1 MTQQAPA
8 LTIAILL
15 LTAFWVPIIGMIK
28 KESAYYLSL
37 IAIFFSFLAA
47 CVTLLN
53 VILHGPIHYRMG
65 GWPPPFGIEFV
76 IDYLNAGVLALI
88 SLISFLTTVSAKK
101 SVEAEI
107 HRSKWPLFWS
117 LYLLLIMSLMGMT
130 ETGDMFNMYVYL
142 EVSSLTAYG
151 LIAMGEKGA
160 LMASFNYVILGSVG
174 ASFYLLGVGY
184 LYIATGSLNMA
195 DLHKLLPTLYTSK
208 VIFTAFAFFI
218 VGIGLKMG
226 LFPLHMWLPDAY
238 THAPS
243 AISTLIAPTMTKVS
257 AYVFFRVVLTVFD
270 PQFSW
275 EVIPAAVLLRWIAAF
290 GIIYG
295 SIMAIAQK
303 DIKRMLAYSSISQI
317 GYIVLGIAL
326 ANQMGLIG
334 GALHIFSHAFAKG
347 CLFMI
352 VMAIIYKTGIRNIDD
367 FKGLNKKMPITM
379 AAFCLAAFSMI
390 GVPPTAGFFSKWYL
404 ILGTVTG
411 HQWILTAVILA
422 SSLLNAVYFFRIIE
436 KTYFSSFVGLGDGGH
451 GHHETPAVAVAE
463 APLTMLVPILLMAAG
478 ILAVGLFN
486 SQIIHHLLQFIV
498 PKGLL

>member
-1 MTQQAPA
+1 MIQQAPA
-8 LTIAILL
+8 LTIATLL
-15 LTAFWVPIIGMIK
+15 LTAFWIPLIGILK
-28 KESAYYLSL
+28 KESAYYLAL
-37 IAIFFSFLAA
+37 AAIFLSFLAA
-47 CVTLLN
+47 CVTLFS

-65 GWPPPFGIEFV
+65 GWPPPWGIEFT

-88 SLISFLTTVSAKK
+88 ALISFLTTISAKK
-101 SVEAEI
+101 SVEQEI
-107 HRSKWPLFWS
+107 SRGKWPAFWS
-117 LYLLLIMSLMGMT
+117 LYLLLVLSLMGMT

-151 LIAMGEKGA
+151 LIAMGEDGA

-184 LYIATGSLNMA
+184 LYIVTGSLNMA
-195 DLHKLLPTLYTSK
+195 DLHQLLPTLYKSK
-208 VIFTAFAFFI
+208 VVFTAFAFFI

-238 THAPS
+238 TRAPS

-257 AYVFFRVVLTVFD
+257 AYVFFRIILTVFN

-275 EVIPAAVLLRWIAAF
+275 EVVPAATLLRWIAAV

-347 CLFMI
+347 CLFMV
-352 VMAIIYKTGIRNIDD
+352 VMAVIYKTGIRNIDD
-367 FKGLNKKMPITM
+367 FKGLNKKMPFTM
-379 AAFCLAAFSMI
+379 AAFCLAALSMV

-404 ILGTVTG
+404 VLGTVTG
-411 HQWILTAVILA
+411 KQWLMTAVILA

-436 KTYFSSFVGLGDGGH
+436 RIYFSSFVGLAGNGH

-463 APLTMLVPILLMAAG
+463 APLTMLIPILIMALG

-486 SQIIHHLLQFIV
+486 VQIIHHLLQFIV
-498 PKGLL
+498 PKGLA

>member
-1 MTQQAPA
+1 MMQQAPA

-15 LTAFWVPIIGMIK
+15 LTSFWVPIIGLIK

-47 CVTLLN
+47 CATLYS
-53 VILHGPIHYRMG
+53 VITSGPIHYHMG
-65 GWPPPFGIEFV
+65 GWPPPWGIEFV
-76 IDYLNAGVLALI
+76 IDYLNGGIVVLI
-88 SLISFLTTVSAKK
+88 SLISLLTTVSAKK
-101 SVEAEI
+101 SVEQEI

-117 LYLLLIMSLMGMT
+117 LYLLLVMSLLGMT

-151 LIAMGEKGA
+151 LIAMGERGA

-195 DLHKLLPTLYTSK
+195 DLSKILPSIYQSK

-238 THAPS
+238 TRAPS

-257 AYVFFRVVLTVFD
+257 AYVFFRIILSVFN

-275 EVIPAAVLLRWIAAF
+275 EVIPAATLLRWIAAA

-347 CLFMI
+347 CLFMV

-367 FKGLNKKMPITM
+367 FKGLNKKMPFTM

-404 ILGTVTG
+404 VLGTVKG
-411 HQWILTAVILA
+411 EHWVLTAVILM

-436 KTYFSSFVGLGDGGH
+436 KTYFSSFVDLVTGDH
-451 GHHETPAVAVAE
+451 GHHEAPAVAVAE
-463 APLTMLVPILLMAAG
+463 APLLMLIPILIMAAG

-486 SQIIHHLLQFIV
+486 VQIIHHLLQFIV
-498 PKGLL
+498 PKGLA